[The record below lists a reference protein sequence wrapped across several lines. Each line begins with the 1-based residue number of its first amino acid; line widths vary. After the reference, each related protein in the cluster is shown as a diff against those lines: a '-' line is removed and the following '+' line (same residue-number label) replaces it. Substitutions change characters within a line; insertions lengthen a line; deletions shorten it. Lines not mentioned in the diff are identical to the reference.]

1 MDFPQAPAVLD
12 CELMSDLEERYA
24 NLYANFVDPEV
35 GPHTPQVRL
44 YLLSDS
50 RPPAA
55 DLARAL
61 ADYEIFVPRS
71 PDEIAFI
78 RKIPM
83 ESETQFRAECARV
96 ANILARLV
104 AADSYIGCSYDDV
117 HGRTTF
123 QLELQKTGDSQEFA
137 ESQTAPE

>member
-1 MDFPQAPAVLD
+1 VVD

-24 NLYANFVDPEV
+24 KLYANFEDPLLA
-35 GPHTPQVRL
+35 PQTPQVRL
-44 YLLSDS
+44 YLLSES
-50 RPPAA
+50 RPPEA

-78 RKIPM
+78 RKVPM
-83 ESETQFRAECARV
+83 ESEEHFRAECARV
-96 ANILARLV
+96 AKILAGLV
-104 AADSYIGCSYDDV
+104 AADSVLGCSYDDQ

-123 QLELQKTGDSQEFA
+123 QFELQKTGDSQEFA
-137 ESQTAPE
+137 ESQTASE

>member
-1 MDFPQAPAVLD
+1 
-12 CELMSDLEERYA
+12 MSDLEEQYA
-24 NLYANFVDPEV
+24 KLYENFVDPLLR
-35 GPHTPQVRL
+35 PHTPQVRL
-44 YLLSDS
+44 YLLSES
-50 RPPAA
+50 RPPEA

-83 ESETQFRAECARV
+83 ESEEQFRAECARV
-96 ANILARLV
+96 AKILAGLV

-117 HGRTTF
+117 RGRTTF
-123 QLELQKTGDSQEFA
+123 QFELQKTGDSQEFA
-137 ESQTAPE
+137 ESQTTPE